1 MVQHEHSHSLPP
13 KFSALG
19 VAFFGFSSLLLLSVV
34 WLWDELGSPF
44 GPGTC
49 FAVATLALIVHFAI
63 CGRRLGAFDPAI
75 WIPVIFYLH
84 YFGMVVAVELIP
96 GSGHTHYDAWN
107 HGVPKIDQGF
117 ATALLTLIAYLF
129 GLHLIPLADMG
140 SKIPTPSANERS
152 IGLAANVLLWVGT
165 LMMVVGIPVAGTSLV
180 FGHYGEMKE
189 AMKFAASDF
198 RLLGA
203 GFIFA
208 TGGLAG
214 VIANTRSLNSGSLY
228 AAFGSAAFIT
238 LFLVLTGDRTGM
250 SVVGFAWG
258 WVLTQRLI
266 RIPRWPV
273 IAGFIVMILMA
284 PMIKEYRVWRN
295 LQDTTRLKPSELAAS
310 TFYEMGSSV
319 GSFCWTIDR
328 IPSKKNYDWGLSFGA
343 HIVGNI
349 PNFGVVGQRFI
360 YIDPL
365 KHKPSMWVTWTADPV
380 KYWNVG
386 GGLGY
391 AVGAEWY
398 FNFGFPGVVIG
409 MAFLGWLTAYSRN
422 KSRDGPIQLL
432 LASMMIVF
440 MANVVRNDF
449 GYPLRTAG
457 WPLIGYFLIGLIPTV
472 LAPKNAN
479 RARLIAASY
488 EPDEKSRRTQL

>member
-1 MVQHEHSHSLPP
+1 VT
-13 KFSALG
+13 
-19 VAFFGFSSLLLLSVV
+19 FFGIASLSLLSLV

-49 FAVATLALIVHFAI
+49 FAIATIALIVHLMI
-63 CGRRLGAFDPAI
+63 CGRRLGAFDPGI
-75 WIPVIFYLH
+75 WIPVILYLH

-96 GSGHTHYDAWN
+96 DSGRTHYDAWL
-107 HGVPKIDQGF
+107 HGVPNIDQGF
-117 ATALLTLIAYLF
+117 ATALLTTVAFLF
-129 GLHLIPLADMG
+129 GFHLTPLVDMG
-140 SKIPTPSANERS
+140 SKIPAPSANERS
-152 IGLAANVLLWVGT
+152 IGLAANLLLWGGI
-165 LMMVVGIPVAGTSLV
+165 LMVVVGIPVAGVSLV

-189 AMKFAASDF
+189 AMKFASSDF
-198 RLLGA
+198 RLIGA

-214 VIANTRSLNSGSLY
+214 VIANARRLNSGTLY
-228 AAFGSAAFIT
+228 AAFGAAGFII
-238 LFLVLTGDRTGM
+238 LFLSFTGDRTGL

-258 WVLTQRLI
+258 WALTQRLI

-273 IAGFIVMILMA
+273 VAGFIAMILMA

-295 LQDTTRLKPSELAAS
+295 LEDTPRLNLSELAAA

-319 GSFCWTIDR
+319 GAFCWTINK
-328 IPSKKNYDWGLSFGA
+328 IPSKKNYDWGMSFVA
-343 HIVGNI
+343 HMAGNI

-360 YIDPL
+360 YVDPL

-380 KYWNVG
+380 KYWNAG
-386 GGLGY
+386 GGLGF

-398 FNFGFPGVVIG
+398 FNFGFPGVLIG
-409 MAFLGWLTAYSRN
+409 MAFLGWLTAWSRN

-449 GYPLRTAG
+449 GYPLRAAG
-457 WPLIGYFLIGLIPTV
+457 WPLIGYFLIGLLLKI
-472 LAPKNAN
+472 LAPRGAA
-479 RARLIAASY
+479 RARSIAASY
-488 EPDEKSRRTQL
+488 DPDENSPHVQL